1 MSRDLIL
8 IAHASEARLLSRDPD
23 TAELTALDTL
33 RHPFRGPPSPL
44 QRRAP
49 DPRTDH
55 ASWSA
60 PPDPRRRHWREFAG
74 EIAPRFEAA
83 VARGGFDRVAL
94 FAACPF
100 LSELMRQLGPQV
112 RKSLLVVVDADV
124 ADLPPAA
131 LAQRIEQE
139 FQAADQAREG
149 LARVA
154 ARPGRPVRA

>member
-8 IAHASEARLLSRDPD
+8 IAHASEARLLSRDRD
-23 TAELTALDTL
+23 TAELAALDTL
-33 RHPFRGPPSPL
+33 RHQLRSAPSPL

-49 DPRTDH
+49 DPRTDL
-55 ASWSA
+55 ASWAA
-60 PPDPRRRHWREFAG
+60 PPDPRRRHWREFAAA
-74 EIAPRFEAA
+74 IAPRVEAA
-83 VARGGFDRVAL
+83 VAQGGFERVAL

-112 RKSLLVVVDADV
+112 RKALKVVVDADV
-124 ADLPPAA
+124 ADLPPAE

-139 FQAADQAREG
+139 LLAADQAREG

-154 ARPGRPVRA
+154 AYPVRA

>member
-8 IAHASEARLLSRDPD
+8 IANASEARLLSRDHD
-23 TAELTALDTL
+23 SAELSALQTL
-33 RHPFRGPPSPL
+33 RHQFRNPSSPL

-55 ASWSA
+55 DSWAA

-83 VARGGFDRVAL
+83 VARGGFERVAL
-94 FAACPF
+94 LAACPF
-100 LSELMRQLGPQV
+100 LGELMRQLGPQV

-124 ADLPPAA
+124 ADLPPAE

-139 FQAADQAREG
+139 LLAADQAREG

-154 ARPGRPVRA
+154 ARPVRA

>member
-8 IAHASEARLLSRDPD
+8 IANATEARLLSRDRD
-23 TAELTALDTL
+23 TAELAALETL
-33 RHPFRGPPSPL
+33 RHQFRSPTSPL

-60 PPDPRRRHWREFAG
+60 PPDPRRRHWREFAS

-83 VARGGFDRVAL
+83 VMQGGFDRVAL

-124 ADLPPAA
+124 ADLP
-131 LAQRIEQE
+131 LAELSQRIEQE
-139 FQAADQAREG
+139 LLAADQAREG

-154 ARPGRPVRA
+154 GRSVRA